1 MQIVWSEIVGCNIA
15 NPFFS
20 LQTWLIK
27 GHNLI
32 LTAGLSLLASF
43 TSEFNEAYFVTDLQ
57 YVSDRFLIDWE

>member
-20 LQTWLIK
+20 LQAWLIK

-57 YVSDRFLIDWE
+57 FVDDRFLIDCE